1 MVLGVYRRR
10 DGRAGPRSAYS
21 LVTGKDERMPRR
33 TARLALVLVVAGLVP
48 GLVAGCGGSSH
59 PAPPAATGTTGC
71 GPAFQEHLD
80 PRSTIHL
87 FPGAAEPTYLSDPP
101 TSGPHQLG
109 QPPTGAVT
117 APIPRARQVAML
129 ESGFVLVQYRALSP
143 AEVASL
149 AGLAGSLV
157 TVAPAVGSLPA
168 RVVATAW
175 TWKQVCPSAGPD
187 AVAAL
192 RAFIAARRGKGFSH
206 S

>member
-1 MVLGVYRRR
+1 MHPPPSPSRRLP
-10 DGRAGPRSAYS
+10 G
-21 LVTGKDERMPRR
+21 
-33 TARLALVLVVAGLVP
+33 VLVVLLGLV
-48 GLVAGCGGSSH
+48 GVLAGCGGSSH
-59 PAPPAATGTTGC
+59 PTATTTAAC

-87 FPGAAEPTYLSDPP
+87 FPGAAQPTYLSDPP

-117 APIPRARQVAML
+117 APIPRPRQVAML
-129 ESGFVLVQYRALSP
+129 ESGYVILQYAGLP
-143 AEVASL
+143 AADVVTL
-149 AGLAGSLV
+149 GGLAGRLV
-157 TVAPAVGSLPA
+157 TVAPAAGPLPA

-175 TWKQVCPSAGPD
+175 TWKVTCSSVDAD

-192 RAFIAARRGKGFSH
+192 RTFIAARRGKGFSH